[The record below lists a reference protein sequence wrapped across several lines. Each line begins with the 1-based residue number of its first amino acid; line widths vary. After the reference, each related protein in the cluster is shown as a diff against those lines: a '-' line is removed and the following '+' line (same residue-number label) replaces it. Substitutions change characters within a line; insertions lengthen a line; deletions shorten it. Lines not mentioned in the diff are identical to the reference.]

1 MMNANKF
8 LMNAA
13 AIILMSVV
21 ASVAWAD
28 LGAGSQSKVHGAQ
41 AKKWSSSSGTGDG
54 YSNPV
59 DQKRVVNI
67 GSKKNG
73 GCSNV
78 NIGSVIGKR
87 KPGEKAPK
95 EIVVTTKEVINI
107 CK

>member
-1 MMNANKF
+1 MNANKF
-8 LMNAA
+8 LMNTA
-13 AIILMSVV
+13 AIVLMSVTANTV
-21 ASVAWAD
+21 WAD
-28 LGAGSQSKVHGAQ
+28 LSAGSQNKVHGAQ
-41 AKKWSSSSGTGDG
+41 AKKWSNSSGSGDG
-54 YSNPV
+54 YNNPV

-78 NIGSVIGKR
+78 NIGSVVGKR

-95 EIVVTTKEVINI
+95 EIIVTTKEVINI

>member
-1 MMNANKF
+1 MNANKL

-13 AIILMSVV
+13 AIILMSAV
-21 ASVAWAD
+21 ANTGWAQ
-28 LGAGSQSKVHGAQ
+28 LSAGAQTKISGAQ
-41 AKKWSSSSGTGDG
+41 AKKWSASDGSGDG
-54 YSNPV
+54 YTKPV

-78 NIGSVIGKR
+78 NIGSVVGKQ

>member
-1 MMNANKF
+1 MNANKF
-8 LMNAA
+8 LMNTAVIA
-13 AIILMSVV
+13 LLSVM
-21 ASVAWAD
+21 ANTAWAD
-28 LGAGSQSKVHGAQ
+28 LNATSQNKVNSAQ
-41 AKKWSSSSGTGDG
+41 AKKWSTSSGTGDA
-54 YSNPV
+54 YNNPV

-78 NIGSVIGKR
+78 NIGSVVGKR
-87 KPGEKAPK
+87 KPGEKVPK

>member
-1 MMNANKF
+1 MNANKF
-8 LMNAA
+8 LVNAA
-13 AIILMSVV
+13 AIILMSV
-21 ASVAWAD
+21 AANTAWAD
-28 LGAGSQSKVHGAQ
+28 LSAAGQTKVHGAQ
-41 AKKWSSSSGTGDG
+41 AKKWSSSSGTADA
-54 YSNPV
+54 YNNPV

-78 NIGSVIGKR
+78 NIGSVVGKR

>member
-1 MMNANKF
+1 MNANKF
-8 LMNAA
+8 LVNAA
-13 AIILMSVV
+13 AIILMSVTLNT
-21 ASVAWAD
+21 AWAD
-28 LGAGSQSKVHGAQ
+28 LSAASQTKVHGAQ
-41 AKKWSSSSGTGDG
+41 AKKWSSSSGTADA
-54 YSNPV
+54 YNNPV

-78 NIGSVIGKR
+78 NIGSVVGKR

>member
-1 MMNANKF
+1 MNVNKF
-8 LMNAA
+8 LMNTA
-13 AIILMSVV
+13 AIALLSV
-21 ASVAWAD
+21 AANTAWAD
-28 LGAGSQSKVHGAQ
+28 LGAASQSKVNSAQ
-41 AKKWSSSSGTGDG
+41 AKKWSASSGTSDA
-54 YSNPV
+54 YNKPV

-78 NIGSVIGKR
+78 NIGSVVGKR

>member
-1 MMNANKF
+1 MNANKF
-8 LMNAA
+8 LLKVAAMVALCAA
-13 AIILMSVV
+13 ANSVWAELD
-21 ASVAWAD
+21 ASA
-28 LGAGSQSKVHGAQ
+28 QTKVSGAQ
-41 AKKWSSSSGTGDG
+41 AKNWSASKGSGDG
-54 YSNPV
+54 YNNPV

-78 NIGSVIGKR
+78 NIGSVVGKQ

-95 EIVVTTKEVINI
+95 NIVVTTKEVINI